1 VSSPTLVEQFEG
13 FTDARCV
20 AEEDLELSPML
31 GALGCLDLPQDRVG
45 VAVSLSGHVVLPREY
60 PPPL

>member
-1 VSSPTLVEQFEG
+1 
-13 FTDARCV
+13 
-20 AEEDLELSPML
+20 ML
-31 GALGCLDLPQDRVG
+31 GALGCLYLPQDRVG